1 MSWYD
6 KFNPFHMDLGKPTE
20 RGSIKILLVEDEA
33 SIAELYVHVLEKN
46 GMSVKA
52 ISDPVQVVQVL
63 QAESFD
69 VMLLDLMM
77 PKVNGLELM
86 KSPPVLQTKD
96 KMKIIVL
103 TNLEQESIIKEAYA
117 LGASGYVV
125 KAKLAPEQL
134 VTVIKDTLNPPVPG
148 EKKSVDGWFNKFF
161 GPKK

>member
-1 MSWYD
+1 M
-6 KFNPFHMDLGKPTE
+6 NLGQSSDH
-20 RGSIKILLVEDEA
+20 RSIKILLVEDET

-46 GMSVKA
+46 GMTVKA

-63 QAESFD
+63 ESEAFD

-86 KSPPVLQTKD
+86 KSPPVIQAKE

-134 VTVIKDTLNPPVPG
+134 ITVIKDTINPSVPG
-148 EKKSVDGWFNKFF
+148 EKKPVDGWFNKLFK
-161 GPKK
+161 PKS

>member
-1 MSWYD
+1 MAWYD
-6 KFNPFHMDLGKPTE
+6 KFNLFSMNIGQKSDT
-20 RGSIKILLVEDEA
+20 GSLKILLVEDEA

-103 TNLEQESIIKEAYA
+103 TNIEQESIIKEAYA

-134 VTVIKDTLNPPVPG
+134 ASVIKDTLNPPVPG
-148 EKKSVDGWFNKFF
+148 EKKPVNGWFSKLF
-161 GPKK
+161 GPKN